1 MLENILNGYRVI
13 DLTQNVA
20 GPFCTQILGDLGAE
34 IIKIERPGS
43 GDDTRAWRPP
53 EVGGESAVYLALNR
67 NKKSVCIDLDAAGG
81 QAQLRKLVASADVF
95 VHSLKPGSAEARGL
109 GDDDLRMGN
118 EGLIY
123 CAISAFGEV
132 GPLAALPGYDP
143 LMQAFTGIMS
153 VTGSPGDDPV
163 RVSVSLIDMGTGM
176 WSALGI
182 LAAFLQRSRT
192 GVGTRVSASLLET
205 GLSWMTVFAA
215 AYLASGKLPQKM
227 GSAMSGAVPY
237 ELFKSSDGYVFIAA
251 ANDRLFAKV
260 CEALGCPELAQDARY
275 LTNALRVANSK
286 SLHEELERRTLSRS
300 TQENVQT
307 LRRAGAPCSEMNDV
321 AQAIEHEQVKAV
333 GMLSDLPIPGAP
345 RHQVMAL
352 PIAMNHRRSG
362 KLNPPPALGAHTAE
376 VLGSIGCTAQQLED
390 LRRQGV
396 IA

>member
-1 MLENILNGYRVI
+1 MLEKILNGYRVI

-67 NKKSVCIDLDAAGG
+67 NKKSVCIDLDAADG

-123 CAISAFGEV
+123 CAISAFGEA
-132 GPLAALPGYDP
+132 GPLRSLPGYDP

-153 VTGSPGDDPV
+153 VTGNPGDDPV

-205 GLSWMTVFAA
+205 GLSWMSIFVAT
-215 AYLASGKLPQKM
+215 YLASGKVPEKT
-227 GSAMSGAVPY
+227 GSAMSGMVPY
-237 ELFKSSDGYVFIAA
+237 ELFRSSDGYVFIAA
-251 ANDRLFAKV
+251 ANDRLFMKV
-260 CEALGCPELAQDARY
+260 CEALGCPELAHDARF
-275 LTNALRVANSK
+275 LTNPLRVLNRQA
-286 SLHEELERRTLSRS
+286 LHEELERRTLSRS

>member
-1 MLENILNGYRVI
+1 MLEDVLSGYRVI

-20 GPFCTQILGDLGAE
+20 GPFCTEILGDLGAE
-34 IIKIERPGS
+34 VIKIERPGS

-67 NKKSVCIDLDAAGG
+67 NKKSVCIDLDAAAG
-81 QAQLRKLVASADVF
+81 QALLRKLVATADVL

-118 EGLIY
+118 ERLIY

-132 GPLAALPGYDP
+132 GSLRSLPGYDP

-153 VTGSPGDDPV
+153 VTGNPGDDPV
-163 RVSVSLIDMGTGM
+163 RVSVSLIDMGTGL

-182 LAAFLQRSRT
+182 LAACLQRSRT
-192 GVGTRVSASLLET
+192 GMGTRVSASLLET
-205 GLSWMTVFAA
+205 GLSWMTVFVAS
-215 AYLASGKLPQKM
+215 YLASGKVPQKF
-227 GSAMSGAVPY
+227 GSAMSGMVPY
-237 ELFKSSDGYVFIAA
+237 ELFRSADGYVFIAA
-251 ANDRLFAKV
+251 GNDRLFVKV
-260 CEALGCPELAQDARY
+260 CEALGCPELADDARF
-275 LTNALRVANSK
+275 LTNPLRVLNRQA
-286 SLHEELERRTLSRS
+286 LHEELERHTQARS
-300 TQENVQT
+300 TQESVQN
-307 LRRAGAPCSEMNDV
+307 LRRAGAPCSEMNDLK
-321 AQAIEHEQVKAV
+321 QAIEHEQVKAV
-333 GMLSDLPIPGAP
+333 GMLSELPIPGAP

-390 LRRQGV
+390 LRQQGV